1 MFSDIDNHWAK
12 ECIIQLAKRNL
23 VSGYPDRNYRPN
35 APVTR
40 AEFAVLMCN
49 LFANAPV
56 VQTAVNFK
64 DVPENYWA
72 YRAIKTASEKAFF
85 VGYPDFSFKPNQ
97 QIPRVQAI
105 IVVAAQLKLKAPTDV
120 DRILASAFNDAM
132 QIPNY
137 AKNMIAAA
145 TIGSLVVN
153 YPNVKELKA
162 NQSAT
167 RGEIAT
173 LLTQALQI
181 PGVPE
186 EYISRVQ
193 QLSGEIRP
201 LPGGL
206 DSIPTFNSNSPEVVE
221 NSGILLSTFPPT
233 GKQVP
238 TAHLNF
244 PFTGRFDVF
253 THHITRARDQAET
266 HPFYQGILMHNPTNE
281 TVVVEV
287 LTGAS
292 YLTSPD
298 AFFINLPPMVDNSF
312 GDVFSGPGSRVMNE
326 VLRQRRQAIFPK
338 YIDIPAKGYQM
349 LLNLPIP
356 LGNRV
361 PVSNARSTM
370 MRLSSNGRIY
380 LANLAMK
387 APKNADNSYRSPT
400 VEEWRN
406 LLVTGKLVSPRDS
419 VPTPLE
425 PEVKFPIVF
434 SRVAGV
440 SQGTQWKGQITD
452 NSNSSFLSIPNPG
465 QAFSYPIATIHQVT
479 LGTQQVQ
486 SAKMLVRYP
495 DTAYFAHA
503 NYGIEY
509 DLIVPLQNKTRATQ
523 TISVIFSSP
532 LKNSEADPPNQNEL
546 VFLNGS
552 DRIFFRGTVR
562 VSYLDEVGEEHTRY
576 FHLVQPEGNEGKPL
590 VTLTM
595 LPGSHTR
602 IQVNFLYP
610 PDATPPQVL
619 TVKNEGSKN

>member
-12 ECIIQLAKRNL
+12 DCILQLAKRQ
-23 VSGYPDRNYRPN
+23 VSGYPERTYRPN
-35 APVTR
+35 ALVTR

-56 VQTAVNFK
+56 VQTAANFK
-64 DVPENYWA
+64 DVSEKHWA

-85 VGYPDFSFKPNQ
+85 VGYPDLTFKPNQ
-97 QIPRVQAI
+97 HIPRVQGI
-105 IVVAAQLKLKAPTDV
+105 IVVAAQLKLKPPTDV
-120 DRILASAFNDAM
+120 NKILSIAFNDAM

-145 TIGSLVVN
+145 TIGSFVVN
-153 YPNVKELKA
+153 YPNVKELKP
-162 NQSAT
+162 NQTMT
-167 RGEIAT
+167 RGEVAT
-173 LLTQALQI
+173 LLTQALEI

-186 EYISRVQ
+186 EYIARVQ
-193 QLSGEIRP
+193 GLSGEIRP

-206 DSIPTFNSNSPEVVE
+206 DAIPTFNSNSPEVVE
-221 NSGILLSTFPPT
+221 NPGILLSTFPPT
-233 GKQVP
+233 DKQVP
-238 TAHLNF
+238 TDHLNY
-244 PFTGRFDVF
+244 PFDGRFDVF
-253 THHITRARDQAET
+253 THHITRARTQAET
-266 HPFYQGILMHNPTNE
+266 HPFYQGILMHNPTDE

-287 LTGAS
+287 LAAAS
-292 YLTSPD
+292 YLTSPE
-298 AFFINLPPMVDNSF
+298 AYFTQLAALLDNSF
-312 GDVFSGPGSRVMNE
+312 GDIFSGPGSRVMNE
-326 VLRQRRQAIFPK
+326 VLRNRRQAIFPK

-387 APKNADNSYRSPT
+387 APKNADGSYRSPT

-406 LLVTGKLVSPRDS
+406 LLVTGKLVEPRDS
-419 VPTPLE
+419 LPTPLE

-452 NSNSSFLSIPNPG
+452 NSNSSFLSIPEPG

-495 DTAYFAHA
+495 DTAYSAHA

-509 DLIVPLQNKTRATQ
+509 DLILPLQNKTRATQ

-532 LKNSEADPPNQNEL
+532 LKNSEADEPNQNEL
-546 VFLNGS
+546 LFLNQS

-562 VSYLDEVGEEHTRY
+562 ISYRDEVGEEHTRY
-576 FHLVQPEGNEGKPL
+576 FHLVQHQGHQGKPL

-595 LPGSHTR
+595 LPGTYR
-602 IQVNFLYP
+602 
-610 PDATPPQVL
+610 VL
-619 TVKNEGSKN
+619 IAEFR